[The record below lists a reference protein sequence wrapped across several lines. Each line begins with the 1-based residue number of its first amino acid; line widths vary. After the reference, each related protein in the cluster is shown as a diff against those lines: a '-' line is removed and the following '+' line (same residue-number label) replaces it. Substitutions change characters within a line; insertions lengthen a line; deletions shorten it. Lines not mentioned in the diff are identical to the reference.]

1 MPERIDT
8 RLRTKVSPA
17 RPRFA
22 IQRATPSASPT
33 PPELEADRALREQ
46 GLALLQRADQEHTA
60 LLSDFAR
67 DLGLPS
73 APLHTRS
80 ADLSGPGNT
89 MLLGLDFPGEPINAH
104 GAAHIVRSGN
114 AQGSFARLTGPSQAL
129 IFTIMYTPMP
139 AGIYLAVVHA
149 SGSAQKLDV
158 RATVYPSGE
167 FQLITERTGS
177 KFLIPFE
184 LSATGGLS
192 LHLRIAGGDPGD
204 LTLYRVDV
212 TRVS

>member
-1 MPERIDT
+1 M
-8 RLRTKVSPA
+8 
-17 RPRFA
+17 
-22 IQRATPSASPT
+22 
-33 PPELEADRALREQ
+33 LREQ
-46 GLALLQRADQEHTA
+46 GVALLQRADQEHPA

-80 ADLSGPGNT
+80 ADLSASGST
-89 MLLGLDFPGEPINAH
+89 MVLGFDFPGEPINAH
-104 GAAHIVRSGN
+104 RVAHIVRTGKGE
-114 AQGSFARLTGPSQAL
+114 GSFARLTDPSQTL
-129 IFTIMYTPMP
+129 IFTIMWTSMP

-167 FQLITERTGS
+167 FQMVAQRTGS

-184 LSATGGLS
+184 MLAPGGLS
-192 LHLRIAGGDPGD
+192 LALRIAGGDPGD
-204 LTLYRVDV
+204 VTLYRVDV